1 MEKGDRLLP
10 VAAAVA
16 GNAFWGFSFLF
27 TRVALQE
34 TTPELMLALR
44 FMISFAL
51 MNIPLLLGRQKLRL
65 KGKKLLPLLGLA
77 VAEPVV
83 FFAESYGI
91 LHTNA
96 TFAGVMVAIAPI
108 FAIALAALVLKEY
121 PSRRQLL
128 FCLLPVIGVIIM
140 VLSGKSLGVVTPL
153 GVLFL
158 LVLDKTIPH
167 LHLSGEAEGPKAR
180 LSKTAMLVL
189 AVVLHN
195 IPEGMAVGVLYAGWA
210 TGAANVSLAA
220 ALTLSLGIALQ
231 NFPEGAIISMPLRGD
246 GMGKGKAF
254 GLGTL
259 SGAVEPVAALVTILL
274 AEWIAPALPYLLGG
288 IGGGA
293 VGGMTFEKV
302 NVRWLK
308 VIFALFLLYGGV
320 KYLL

>member
-158 LVLDKTIPH
+158 LINCVGIAFYRLFNRWGSQEFTPFERTYMVLFSCLVVFTTSALISVKGDVGAFVAPVTNPRVIFPV
-167 LHLSGEAEGPKAR
+167 LALCLLCSIGAN
-180 LSKTAMLVL
+180 MLV
-189 AVVLHN
+189 N
-195 IPEGMAVGVLYAGWA
+195 YAAGRMSVA
-210 TGAANVSLAA
+210 KLSVFSSLI
-220 ALTLSLGIALQ
+220 TLCST
-231 NFPEGAIISMPLRGD
+231 F
-246 GMGKGKAF
+246 
-254 GLGTL
+254 
-259 SGAVEPVAALVTILL
+259 
-274 AEWIAPALPYLLGG
+274 GG
-288 IGGGA
+288 IVILREPFSA
-293 VGGMTFEKV
+293 MSLVGTV
-302 NVRWLK
+302 LIV
-308 VIFALFLLYGGV
+308 YGIWQV
-320 KYLL
+320 SRPESAD

>member
-34 TTPELMLALR
+34 TTPEIMLALR

-51 MNIPLLLGRQKLRL
+51 MNVPLLLGRQKLRL

-158 LVLDKTIPH
+158 LINCVGIAFYRLFNRWGSQEFTPFERTYMVLFSCLVVFTTSALISVKGDV
-167 LHLSGEAEGPKAR
+167 GAFVGPVTNPRVIFPVLA
-180 LSKTAMLVL
+180 LCLLCSIGANMLV
-189 AVVLHN
+189 N
-195 IPEGMAVGVLYAGWA
+195 YAAGRMSVA
-210 TGAANVSLAA
+210 KLSVFSSLI
-220 ALTLSLGIALQ
+220 TLCST
-231 NFPEGAIISMPLRGD
+231 F
-246 GMGKGKAF
+246 
-254 GLGTL
+254 
-259 SGAVEPVAALVTILL
+259 
-274 AEWIAPALPYLLGG
+274 GG
-288 IGGGA
+288 IVILREPFSA
-293 VGGMTFEKV
+293 MSLVGT
-302 NVRWLK
+302 
-308 VIFALFLLYGGV
+308 ALIVYGIWQV
-320 KYLL
+320 SRPESAD

>member
-1 MEKGDRLLP
+1 MEKGGRLLP

-158 LVLDKTIPH
+158 LINCVGIAFYRLFNRWGSQEFTPFERTYMVLFSCLVVFTTSALISVKGDVGAFVAPVTNPRVIFPV
-167 LHLSGEAEGPKAR
+167 LALCLLCSIGAN
-180 LSKTAMLVL
+180 MLV
-189 AVVLHN
+189 N
-195 IPEGMAVGVLYAGWA
+195 YAAGRMSVA
-210 TGAANVSLAA
+210 KLSVFSSLI
-220 ALTLSLGIALQ
+220 TLCST
-231 NFPEGAIISMPLRGD
+231 F
-246 GMGKGKAF
+246 
-254 GLGTL
+254 
-259 SGAVEPVAALVTILL
+259 
-274 AEWIAPALPYLLGG
+274 GG
-288 IGGGA
+288 IVILREPFSA
-293 VGGMTFEKV
+293 MSLVGTV
-302 NVRWLK
+302 LIV
-308 VIFALFLLYGGV
+308 YGIWQV
-320 KYLL
+320 SRPESAD

>member
-128 FCLLPVIGVIIM
+128 FCLLPIVGVIIM

-158 LVLDKTIPH
+158 LINCVGIAFYRLFNRWGSQEFTPFERTYMVLFSCLVVFTTSALISVKGDVGAFVAPVTNPRVIFPV
-167 LHLSGEAEGPKAR
+167 LALCLLCSIGAN
-180 LSKTAMLVL
+180 MLV
-189 AVVLHN
+189 N
-195 IPEGMAVGVLYAGWA
+195 YAAGRMSVA
-210 TGAANVSLAA
+210 KLSVFSSLI
-220 ALTLSLGIALQ
+220 TMCST
-231 NFPEGAIISMPLRGD
+231 F
-246 GMGKGKAF
+246 
-254 GLGTL
+254 
-259 SGAVEPVAALVTILL
+259 
-274 AEWIAPALPYLLGG
+274 GG
-288 IGGGA
+288 IVILREPFSA
-293 VGGMTFEKV
+293 MSLVGTV
-302 NVRWLK
+302 LIV
-308 VIFALFLLYGGV
+308 YGIWQV
-320 KYLL
+320 SRPESAD

>member
-158 LVLDKTIPH
+158 LINCVGIAFYRLFNRWGSQEFTPFERTYMVLFSCLVVFTTSALISVKGDVGAFVAPVTNPRVIFPV
-167 LHLSGEAEGPKAR
+167 LALCLLCSIGAN
-180 LSKTAMLVL
+180 MLV
-189 AVVLHN
+189 N
-195 IPEGMAVGVLYAGWA
+195 YAAGRMSVA
-210 TGAANVSLAA
+210 KLSVFSSLI
-220 ALTLSLGIALQ
+220 TLCST
-231 NFPEGAIISMPLRGD
+231 F
-246 GMGKGKAF
+246 
-254 GLGTL
+254 
-259 SGAVEPVAALVTILL
+259 
-274 AEWIAPALPYLLGG
+274 GG
-288 IGGGA
+288 IVILREPFSA
-293 VGGMTFEKV
+293 MSLVGT
-302 NVRWLK
+302 
-308 VIFALFLLYGGV
+308 ALIVYGIWQV
-320 KYLL
+320 SRPESAD